1 MDSTTFR
8 THSFWGQPVPRGLST
23 MEMLP
28 LKGLTPS
35 LQLMKK
41 AIKGHNCSPI
51 HFLHQVYNIHTF
63 KVHVFLRRPHKFD
76 KISHFYFDASSIKLG
91 DVVKLLLSTAYEKG
105 HQWLQLQSYLL
116 YCVIVLNFNLSN
128 QFNFCS

>member
-51 HFLHQVYNIHTF
+51 HFLHQVYNYTYLHLKF
-63 KVHVFLRRPHKFD
+63 MFLRRPHKFD
-76 KISHFYFDASSIKLG
+76 KISHFCFDASSIKLG
-91 DVVKLLLSTAYEKG
+91 DVVKLLLSTVYEKG

-116 YCVIVLNFNLSN
+116 YLLNLNLSN